1 MLFLLLYGVLC
12 IIFYIFPFLLFLVF
26 QYLNYWRIGLRWDVF
41 PDKLWQNG
49 IVPYVI
55 SDLYGTYVS
64 IYNYIFNII
73 FNI

>member
-1 MLFLLLYGVLC
+1 MYFFYISYSVFC
-12 IIFYIFPFLLFLVF
+12 IIFYIFYYYFLYFIF

-55 SDLYGTYVS
+55 SDLYGTY
-64 IYNYIFNII
+64 
-73 FNI
+73 